1 MGSEKGW
8 FEQGHWKRLCC
19 FPLVGYNILLC
30 SLEWIKRCWGKN
42 WESVWPEPPMRSL
55 WVDSELQIRAFQ
67 PPPIRASPS
76 KYSNPPRMSSLELR
90 GGRSFMWNKSRI
102 NTRPCMRRLTNPNK
116 AGHHRVISQNRGGD
130 KKWAI
135 SEIYFTNWNT
145 ARQDAHCGAE
155 QPVIPPFFFV
165 CVSTLP
171 PLQLVGNLQFWL
183 FHSVSPTFYQS
194 AN

>member
-1 MGSEKGW
+1 
-8 FEQGHWKRLCC
+8 
-19 FPLVGYNILLC
+19 
-30 SLEWIKRCWGKN
+30 
-42 WESVWPEPPMRSL
+42 MRSL

-90 GGRSFMWNKSRI
+90 GRRSFMWNKSRI

-183 FHSVSPTFYQS
+183 FSLGFSDFLPECKLDQIKWD
-194 AN
+194 NEIILICPWKQLQGCWG